1 MSTASTMY
9 EDVRDA
15 WADALESGR
24 YKQGRGLLRS
34 LKDEYC
40 CLGVLCELAVE
51 SGVIPPAI
59 EAPHHDGSEQS
70 AAYFSGTAIDL
81 PPEVLEWA
89 GLEASS
95 WAVRTVY
102 FSVTDPRTGWGEIRS
117 AEDLNDDLQLTFKEI
132 ATHVRELK
140 PRPRSAA

>member
-1 MSTASTMY
+1 MNR
-9 EDVRDA
+9 EI
-15 WADALESGR
+15 
-24 YKQGRGLLRS
+24 KQRWVEALRS
-34 LKDEYC
+34 GEFEQGTHRLRNRDNTYC

>member
-24 YKQGRGLLRS
+24 YRQGRGLLRS
-34 LKDEYC
+34 VKGEYC

-51 SGVIPPAI
+51 AGVIPPGI
-59 EAPHHDGSEQS
+59 EDPSTDTQNVT
-70 AAYFSGTAIDL
+70 YFSGTAIDL